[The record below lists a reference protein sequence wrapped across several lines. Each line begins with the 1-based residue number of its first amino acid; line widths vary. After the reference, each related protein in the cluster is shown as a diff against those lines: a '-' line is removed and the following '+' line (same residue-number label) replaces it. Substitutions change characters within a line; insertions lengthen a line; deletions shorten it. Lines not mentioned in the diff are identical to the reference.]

1 MKILQGY
8 TFTRDVEGLMIPTNI
23 QSSILRNY
31 CRDVNAQYKLHLDEY
46 CFKKCYIQLHQIIK
60 SKLKLDGIVV
70 CSVMFFPSEKKELTK
85 IFQLCKQKK
94 MEVHFVF
101 ENIVFK
107 NQAITNF
114 VNYIIKN
121 RQINYTVSR

>member
-1 MKILQGY
+1 
-8 TFTRDVEGLMIPTNI
+8 
-23 QSSILRNY
+23 
-31 CRDVNAQYKLHLDEY
+31 EY

-85 IFQLCKQKK
+85 IFQLCKRKK

-107 NQAITNF
+107 NQAIANF

-121 RQINYTVSR
+121 RQINSTISR